1 MTSYAFF
8 FENVKNIK
16 YTTRH
21 LKFSHISIFTN
32 LRTDTVT
39 KSVKPKKIKRTKRRL
54 KGSIKMLLNRS
65 KKKIPYVQVKQK
77 C

>member
-54 KGSIKMLLNRS
+54 NGSIKMLLNRS
-65 KKKIPYVQVKQK
+65 KKKFPTYK
-77 C
+77 